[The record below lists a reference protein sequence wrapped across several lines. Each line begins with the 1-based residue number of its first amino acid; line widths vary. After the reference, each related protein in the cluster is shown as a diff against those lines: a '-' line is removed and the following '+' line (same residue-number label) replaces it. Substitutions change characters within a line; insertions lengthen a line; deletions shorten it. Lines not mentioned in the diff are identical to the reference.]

1 MCWATSTSISAWLS
15 TRTPSFRKST
25 SPSAS
30 ALRTSSASAMLT
42 LSAIVVG
49 SPIVGFGDLDGNHT
63 VAVTVNRPPLDFYT
77 PLWTLPARR
86 CRLPKNLSKALD
98 DQHIGSCLPNAVSY
112 CRYRSQQYRYR
123 SQLWKWGVPHGFDN
137 RHWRR
142 SGSRDC
148 YAG

>member
-63 VAVTVNRPPLDFYT
+63 VAVTVNRPPLDSYT
-77 PLWTLPARR
+77 PLWTLPRW
-86 CRLPKNLSKALD
+86 
-98 DQHIGSCLPNAVSY
+98 GAVH
-112 CRYRSQQYRYR
+112 RYRPR
-123 SQLWKWGVPHGFDN
+123 SPRLLLLCARATSADD
-137 RHWRR
+137 
-142 SGSRDC
+142 GSL
-148 YAG
+148 